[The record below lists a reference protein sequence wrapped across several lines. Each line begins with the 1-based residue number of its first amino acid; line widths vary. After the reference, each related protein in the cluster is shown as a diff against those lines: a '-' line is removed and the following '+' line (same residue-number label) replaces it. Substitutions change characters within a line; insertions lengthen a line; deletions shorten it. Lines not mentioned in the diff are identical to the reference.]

1 MGTLELITLLIS
13 AIAIIFVT
21 VTAITDLVK
30 GAPVGS
36 TLKRWLGRVADAFF
50 SAP

>member
-1 MGTLELITLLIS
+1 MTTLELITLLIAAV
-13 AIAIIFVT
+13 AIVVVS
-21 VTAITDLVK
+21 VTAIMDLVK

-50 SAP
+50 SVP